1 VRCPKGHRTVFYLL
15 APVDATVGL
24 AFLVSYF
31 GLFVIWRFLRTF
43 VFLLDGVCVE
53 FMPGCQVPAL
63 AV

>member
-1 VRCPKGHRTVFYLL
+1 VSERASHRF
-15 APVDATVGL
+15 
-24 AFLVSYF
+24 
-31 GLFVIWRFLRTF
+31 LFVGTGGRDGWFGVFGFLFRIACYLAMRMF